1 MNRLDRIRDVRDGS
15 EGQPDQATKSEDH
28 EPLVPYS
35 HALQSAD
42 CLVIHKPYG
51 CVISRQEFGKMNF
64 LLNTWLDEIP
74 S

>member
-1 MNRLDRIRDVRDGS
+1 MNRLDRIRDVNS
-15 EGQPDQATKSEDH
+15 VDH

-51 CVISRQEFGKMNF
+51 CAISRQEFCEMNF
-64 LLNTWLDEIP
+64 LLNTWHDEIP
-74 S
+74 RDTLSPFSTG